1 MLLAGACVPP
11 PSAPRLRSFRA
22 PPPLQRSALRPPEF
36 RGYRLAASYVE
47 KSPFHDSAPLRTGA
61 LVGGLRVRTDA
72 SGLSLADTISEPALR
87 GGSPVPEPLGGG
99 VLFWNTT
106 ALYTSETFLGLLHP
120 LLDLGFAPA
129 TASFGPK
136 FVLVHGSEGQRV
148 ALDLRARQRVEL
160 SPRLLVDIASTPDGR
175 AVALLEGGQCAL
187 STDAGKSYQP
197 LSLPASER
205 ALAVTREG
213 DALLVRLSSGSSLR
227 LEKASPPRV
236 LNPAPSA
243 PNKLRSDALWP
254 LPEPPLERALRF
266 GAPLGEGFAG
276 VAVAGA
282 VATVNLRTGELV
294 QMTRALVP
302 SDLDCR
308 ALDANGALLLVCSS
322 PTQGSIVL
330 SDVFGERPTTQAKFP
345 PGVRLAFADGVLLAA
360 SRCDGQAQPAAV
372 CVRAADGR
380 FHDFDVSARL
390 NALSQSAS
398 AAPTPTPTPTPA
410 PVKGSPAPVAIS
422 HYIPKEGWGALAVVT
437 GPVPGLLD
445 VQSGAFV
452 PLAPEVP
459 RALLDGP
466 RGKHPGLALDWVALP
481 DGAVRGWLGRTSVS
495 VTRDGRL
502 EPSVYEFRT
511 LVAAGVHALAFDK
524 GHRAFQSADW
534 GHTWVETL
542 APPGSASGGASVT
555 NPNCSAV
562 GCHLGPW
569 LLVGWEP
576 QVPGAFSRAQLVP
589 APPSIVRAPLRL
601 LSCKERSAPIVS
613 EQAAVIAA
621 AAEESAALAFGGKA
635 PLASA
640 LSGTSRGFF
649 VWATQHPIVGAGLA
663 VGLRGEVATQLPLPV
678 PETGTPEKN
687 WRGYAHTKNFSFVP
701 AFEPSA
707 RTRSV
712 AVSWRALFDTAAAA
726 GSPAPS
732 LQGSDDPS
740 LPALPV
746 LARGAGQTDGL
757 LLDDGTPVWAHESGS
772 AEAFALGAEAADHT
786 LISAV
791 ASAPHSLAVLIAG
804 SDGSL
809 EVRELS
815 GGKGRRLFQI
825 PSLDGALYP
834 ENADALALG
843 ANGALAVLRTRSGRE
858 PATSADPAVLLDE
871 HGEPT
876 VLAPWSQLFLAD
888 APECKEAPSD
898 YRVIL
903 QTSGAWLKLVEGG
916 VPVSAEA
923 TDAGMFALLRLNAS
937 RICVEG
943 LELAAEPVQRADAEF
958 ATHLAARFVGPG
970 KGAARLGFAPGFELR
985 QALDCSLSASP

>member
-1 MLLAGACVPP
+1 
-11 PSAPRLRSFRA
+11 
-22 PPPLQRSALRPPEF
+22 LQKSALRPPEF
-36 RGYRLAASYVE
+36 RGYRLAASFVE

-99 VLFWNTT
+99 VLFWNAT

-120 LLDLGFAPA
+120 LLDLGFAPVR
-129 TASFGPK
+129 ASFGPK
-136 FVLVHGSEGQRV
+136 FVLLHGSAGQRV

-160 SPRLLVDIASTPDGR
+160 NPKLLVDIAATADGR
-175 AVALLEGGQCAL
+175 AVALLEGGNSAL

-197 LSLPASER
+197 LSLPAGER
-205 ALAVTREG
+205 ALGVNQEG

-227 LEKASPPRV
+227 LEKAGPPRV
-236 LNPAPSA
+236 VNAAPQRPKKPRA
-243 PNKLRSDALWP
+243 DALWP

-266 GAPLGEGFAG
+266 GAPLGDGFAG

-308 ALDANGALLLVCSS
+308 ALDANGSLILVCSS
-322 PTQGSIVL
+322 PAQGSIVL

-380 FHDFDVSARL
+380 FRDFDVSARL
-390 NALSQSAS
+390 SALSQSAS
-398 AAPTPTPTPTPA
+398 ATPA
-410 PVKGSPAPVAIS
+410 AAKASPAPVAIS

-437 GPVPGLLD
+437 GPAPGLLD

-459 RALLDGP
+459 HELLDGP

-495 VTRDGRL
+495 ITRDGRL

-511 LVAAGVHALAFDK
+511 LVPAGVHALAFDK

-542 APPGSASGGASVT
+542 APPGSASGNVAVT
-555 NPNCSAV
+555 NANCSPV

-576 QVPGAFSRAQLVP
+576 QVPGAFSRAQVVP
-589 APPSIVRAPLRL
+589 APPSIVPAPLPVL
-601 LSCKERSAPIVS
+601 GCKERSGPIVS
-613 EQAAVIAA
+613 EQAGAIA
-621 AAEESAALAFGGKA
+621 AAEEQSVALAFGGKA
-635 PLASA
+635 PAAPSASGVA
-640 LSGTSRGFF
+640 RGFF
-649 VWATQHPIVGAGLA
+649 AWATQHPIVGAGVA
-663 VGLRGEVATQLPLPV
+663 VGLRGEVATQLPSPLPDA
-678 PETGTPEKN
+678 GTPEKN
-687 WRGYAHTKNFSFVP
+687 WRGYAQTKNFSFVS

-707 RTRSV
+707 RTHSA

-726 GSPAPS
+726 GAAVPN
-732 LQGSDDPS
+732 LQGNDDPS

-746 LARGAGQTDGL
+746 LGRGAGQTDGL
-757 LLDDGTPVWAHESGS
+757 VLDDGTPVWAHEAGS
-772 AEAFALGAEAADHT
+772 AEPFALAPNDTEHT

-791 ASAPHSLAVLIAG
+791 AVAPHSLAVLLAD
-804 SDGSL
+804 SNGSL
-809 EVRELS
+809 EVREVS
-815 GGKGRRLFQI
+815 GGKGRRLFRI
-825 PSLDGALYP
+825 PSLDSTLYP

-843 ANGALAVLRTRSGRE
+843 ANGALGVLRTRSGRE
-858 PATSADPAVLLDE
+858 PASNADPAVLLDE

-888 APECKEAPSD
+888 APECKEAPND

-903 QTSGAWLKLVEGG
+903 QTTGAWLKLVDGG
-916 VPVSAEA
+916 VPVSADA

-943 LELAAEPVQRADAEF
+943 LELAADPVQRADTEF
-958 ATHLAARFVGPG
+958 PTRLAARFVGPG

-985 QALDCSLSASP
+985 QTLECGLSASP